1 MFVRNK
7 MTSNPFTISP
17 EATIPEAHEIMAK
30 NNVKRLPVIREGKLV
45 GVVSK
50 SDIDQYSPSKATTFS
65 VGEITYLLAKTK
77 VSQVMVKNAL
87 YISPEALL
95 EEAALL
101 MRNNGIGFLP
111 VLDGGKLVGIITESD
126 IFDAFIEL
134 LGFRDAGTRFTIE
147 VADIPGSMAR
157 LTGIFADFHLNI
169 KHVAVYRGTGDK
181 DIVVVGVNS
190 LNTAEV
196 EKKLE
201 ENGFKIL
208 YKLQNQ

>member
-7 MTSNPFTISP
+7 MTSNPFIISP
-17 EATIPEAHEIMAK
+17 DAAIPEAHEIMAK
-30 NNVKRLPVIREGKLV
+30 NNVKRLPVIKDGKLL

-77 VSQVMVKNAL
+77 VSQVMVKNPL
-87 YISPEALL
+87 YISPDALL

-134 LGFRDAGTRFTIE
+134 LGFRDTGTRFTIE
-147 VADIPGSMAR
+147 AVDIPGVLAK
-157 LTGIFADFHLNI
+157 LTGIFARFEVNI
-169 KHVAVYRGTGDK
+169 KHVAVYGGTGDK

-196 EKKLE
+196 EKTLE
-201 ENGFKIL
+201 ENDFKIL
-208 YKLQNQ
+208 YKLQNL